1 MQIGL
6 KFKGLEK
13 RILNTHFVTNMPL
26 SHENSITQGK
36 LETFTFPIVSR

>member
-13 RILNTHFVTNMPL
+13 RILNTHFVTNMPYPMK
-26 SHENSITQGK
+26 IA
-36 LETFTFPIVSR
+36 